1 MSQQLS
7 EKSDVYSF
15 GVVLL
20 ELITARAPRERG
32 KYLVNEVKTT
42 IDKGGLSSVRSLL
55 DPRLRREELSELGAF
70 VRLALS
76 CVQNHGVDRP
86 SMGEVVKQLEELV
99 GLEYPESGSSTM
111 EPVKNSRKH
120 PYGFDSASRDSSNSS
135 FPNSASNVQQSFGSF
150 ERVLLS
156 IVI

>member
-20 ELITARAPRERG
+20 ELITARAPIERG
-32 KYLVNEVKTT
+32 KYIVNEVKTAV
-42 IDKGGLSSVRSLL
+42 DKGGLSSVRSLL
-55 DPRLRREELSELGAF
+55 DPRLRKEELSELGAF

-76 CVQNHGVDRP
+76 CVEDHGVDRP

-99 GLEYPESGSSTM
+99 GVEYPESGSSTM
-111 EPVKNSRKH
+111 EPVKSSRKH
-120 PYGFDSASRDSSNSS
+120 PYRFDSASRDSSNSS
-135 FPNSASNVQQSFGSF
+135 SPNSASNVQRSFGSF
-150 ERVLLS
+150 DRVLLS
-156 IVI
+156 FVI